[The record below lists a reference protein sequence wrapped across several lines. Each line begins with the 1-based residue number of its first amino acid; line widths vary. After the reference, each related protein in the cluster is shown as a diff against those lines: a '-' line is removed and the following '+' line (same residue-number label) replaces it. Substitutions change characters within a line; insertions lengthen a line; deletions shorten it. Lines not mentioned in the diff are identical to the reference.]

1 MRMRGSWLGDVVVGK
16 GRAVK
21 TYICT
26 YKHLWGRSD
35 GRPTS
40 TGRRSGSGLHM
51 DLSKFHGKVPFPQAE
66 IASRDPDRRPDTH
79 ESNWPTVTTQDRQ
92 WRPVTAH
99 SQVSSSLI
107 GNSALRECLDHSTTR
122 IYLHSGSVSLS
133 LFFLVHTIVFHDPQ
147 YRSSTGCPWPN
158 FTAGPYAAKHHTY
171 HRRSSIGDHD
181 HPLQASS
188 VDAQLWEYAHIRS
201 NEHYPGC

>member
-1 MRMRGSWLGDVVVGK
+1 MRTMRMRGSWLGGVVVGK

-66 IASRDPDRRPDTH
+66 IASTDPDRHPDTH

-107 GNSALRECLDHSTTR
+107 GNSALRECLDHSTC
-122 IYLHSGSVSLS
+122 IYLHSGSDSPFPF
-133 LFFLVHTIVFHDPQ
+133 LFVHAIVVTNRITDPQ

-158 FTAGPYAAKHHTY
+158 FTAGPYAGETPY
-171 HRRSSIGDHD
+171 VSPQIIDRRS
-181 HPLQASS
+181 
-188 VDAQLWEYAHIRS
+188 
-201 NEHYPGC
+201 